1 MSDMAKRAAI
11 AKPSLKGSAPA
22 RRGLVLLADD
32 SVLTCELFSEYLTH
46 QKFEVIFAHDG
57 ETAVALALESRP
69 DVIVMDLSMPRL
81 NGVAAI
87 QRLKEHSR
95 TSKVPIVVLTGR
107 VLRTNEQEAREAGA
121 DVFLT
126 KPCLPDE
133 IERVI
138 DELLGKRKAS

>member
-1 MSDMAKRAAI
+1 
-11 AKPSLKGSAPA
+11 
-22 RRGLVLLADD
+22 
-32 SVLTCELFSEYLTH
+32 
-46 QKFEVIFAHDG
+46 
-57 ETAVALALESRP
+57 
-69 DVIVMDLSMPRL
+69 MPRL